1 MSELSSVVS
10 ELSSV
15 SNAVVEAVKAIVEP
29 FVNIADGASQLIGMF
44 V

>member
-1 MSELSSVVS
+1 MPELSSAANV
-10 ELSSV
+10 
-15 SNAVVEAVKAIVEP
+15 VVEAVKAIVEP

>member
-1 MSELSSVVS
+1 MSELFSVVS
-10 ELSSV
+10 SLSSV
-15 SNAVVEAVKAIVEP
+15 SNTVVEAVAAIVEP

>member
-1 MSELSSVVS
+1 MS

>member
-1 MSELSSVVS
+1 MSELSSTVS

-15 SNAVVEAVKAIVEP
+15 SNTVVEAVKEIVEP

>member
-1 MSELSSVVS
+1 MSELFSVVT

-15 SNAVVEAVKAIVEP
+15 SNTVVEVVAAIVEP